1 MITIFFPYFTW
12 INGNFFFIMASGN
25 CSLYKFCFFTL
36 NLQVTLLKFL
46 ALLVHLTEI
55 PKEEIYLHVEC
66 VLQGSI
72 ALKNPSMR
80 QVTVVL
86 ASIVQPTSQMESQ
99 VCVLAHMAPYR
110 NLVQRVLS
118 LMSQEE
124 GLWRIVLSVLLVIT
138 VQQDLRHPL
147 SVKLVITVL
156 QGQVTLSLV
165 LWEHLIITVELIIWR
180 TAQTVPLAGKL
191 HIIISICIT

>member
-1 MITIFFPYFTW
+1 M
-12 INGNFFFIMASGN
+12 
-25 CSLYKFCFFTL
+25 YKFCFFTL

-46 ALLVHLTEI
+46 ALLVHLTQI
-55 PKEEIYLHVEC
+55 PMEEVYLHVEC

-99 VCVLAHMAPYR
+99 VCVLALMVPYR

-118 LMSQEE
+118 VLSQEE
-124 GLWRIVLSVLLVIT
+124 GLWRTVLSVL
-138 VQQDLRHPL
+138 
-147 SVKLVITVL
+147 SA
-156 QGQVTLSLV
+156 
-165 LWEHLIITVELIIWR
+165 IIV
-180 TAQTVPLAGKL
+180 
-191 HIIISICIT
+191 

>member
-1 MITIFFPYFTW
+1 M
-12 INGNFFFIMASGN
+12 
-25 CSLYKFCFFTL
+25 
-36 NLQVTLLKFL
+36 
-46 ALLVHLTEI
+46 VHLTEI

-99 VCVLAHMAPYR
+99 VCVLALMVLYR

-118 LMSQEE
+118 VLSQEE
-124 GLWRIVLSVLLVIT
+124 GLWRIVLSVL
-138 VQQDLRHPL
+138 
-147 SVKLVITVL
+147 SA
-156 QGQVTLSLV
+156 
-165 LWEHLIITVELIIWR
+165 IIV
-180 TAQTVPLAGKL
+180 
-191 HIIISICIT
+191 

>member
-1 MITIFFPYFTW
+1 M
-12 INGNFFFIMASGN
+12 
-25 CSLYKFCFFTL
+25 
-36 NLQVTLLKFL
+36 KFL
-46 ALLVHLTEI
+46 ALLVHLTQI

-165 LWEHLIITVELIIWR
+165 LWEHLIIIVELIIWR

-191 HIIISICIT
+191 HIIICICNNVIYIYMYVRLMAQPWPLLQT